1 MSKDYLGYDELSG
14 IHSFHHYDHQTKM
27 TTIESVQNVEPIIER
42 NKELAKTDHQKIGIK
57 NCWWHTASVPNIIIE
72 KWMREDGIDFFNKD
86 HWKAIKRKLNDP
98 EWAYLR
104 TGRGKL

>member
-1 MSKDYLGYDELSG
+1 MSKEYLGYDPISG
-14 IHSFHHYDHQTKM
+14 IHQYHHYDHLTDI

-42 NKELAKTDHQKIGIK
+42 NKELAKTDHQQRGIK
-57 NCWWHTASVPNIIIE
+57 GGFWHAASVPNIIIE
-72 KWMREDGIDFFNKD
+72 KWLREDGVDFFNRD
-86 HWKAIKRKLNDP
+86 HWGAVKRKLNDP